1 MPKVCMGRDMSV
13 AEHRDGMHQHHCEEM
28 QEQAGQIDQIE
39 ADASLFSVNRSDSPQ
54 KCPMNCCACQKASMS
69 QEAAIVPEAA
79 LSTETAVQ
87 GRGFVQDIAF
97 SNKGFSSHTDPRPP
111 SPQLLKPHPKVIA
124 GPPAPGTPSSTVV
137 SSCPA

>member
-1 MPKVCMGRDMSV
+1 MQRFASITAMASLVSALLLPVMPKVCMGPDMSV

-97 SNKGFSSHTDPRPP
+97 SNNGFSSHTDRGPP
-111 SPQLLKPHPKVIA
+111 SAEL
-124 GPPAPGTPSSTVV
+124 
-137 SSCPA
+137 